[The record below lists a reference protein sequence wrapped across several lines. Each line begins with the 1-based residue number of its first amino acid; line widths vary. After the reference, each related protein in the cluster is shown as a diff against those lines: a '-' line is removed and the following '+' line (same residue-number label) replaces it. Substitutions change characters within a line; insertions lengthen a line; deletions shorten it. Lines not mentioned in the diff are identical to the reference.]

1 MVGYVKGAVGV
12 ALVVSSAFSSLI
24 ASADVNPAPLDPAK
38 VEGCVDLLR
47 AAPAIFEGSS
57 KFSSYD
63 FSVIWLAGKDT
74 SQAFTNC
81 IKSTGAESEGEGHY
95 DYLVMVEYDSAP
107 GARID
112 FNPDDSLVYDD
123 FPPVNFKDTK
133 GVRYLYSDSY
143 KRKYLLDL
151 VEKRRYQLVRIP
163 PAGSIESLGTW
174 DGVYKDPIN
183 GCRNNYGDGC
193 GSRYEINPNG
203 GYSKLK

>member
-95 DYLVMVEYDSAP
+95 DYLVMVEYDSAL

-112 FNPDDSLVYDD
+112 FDPDDSLVYDD
-123 FPPVNFKDTK
+123 FPLSISRIRK
-133 GVRYLYSDSY
+133 GCAIFTAIVIRESISWI
-143 KRKYLLDL
+143 LL
-151 VEKRRYQLVRIP
+151 K
-163 PAGSIESLGTW
+163 S
-174 DGVYKDPIN
+174 GVI
-183 GCRNNYGDGC
+183 
-193 GSRYEINPNG
+193 S
-203 GYSKLK
+203 